1 MSVKDFFKLVLIYAV
16 LVIAI
21 ITGVVVN
28 YYNELVE
35 LRKSE
40 TISAVLDRLE
50 QLPEMSKEELV
61 ELSEKVHK
69 LRHQRRSDEKG

>member
-1 MSVKDFFKLVLIYAV
+1 MLPSSAKQYHLPSICFHPVAADYAPIGGLCPV
-16 LVIAI
+16 DYL
-21 ITGVVVN
+21 
-28 YYNELVE
+28 
-35 LRKSE
+35 
-40 TISAVLDRLE
+40 LE